1 MKFST
6 RWRWITHDDRLE
18 AGPFREKITAA
29 RITTPDRFVKN
40 AEGIVAKKEKKE
52 TRRVHATRIS
62 CIHQELLIEFIM
74 TRKAKIFWDQ
84 KHFSSRSLIRIF

>member
-52 TRRVHATRIS
+52 TRRVHATEDIVYPSRITYRIYYDEKS
-62 CIHQELLIEFIM
+62 EDFLGSKTFLLSIVN
-74 TRKAKIFWDQ
+74 
-84 KHFSSRSLIRIF
+84 